1 MYCTNVHA
9 AQTAEEVLAML
20 GNEVATVAT
29 ACRGEGLYS
38 VGLRLSA
45 QAARAFRSPE
55 RLAELKR
62 VLAENRLEVR
72 HINAFPYGVFHGA
85 PVREGVY
92 FPDWSTTERVAY
104 TVDVCTILA
113 ELLPEGGEGTVTT
126 VPIGYGARF
135 SGATFSERYEAAC
148 RGLDEVNTFLAELEK
163 TTHKRIL
170 LAIEPE
176 PDCLVEDAQSFVRWI
191 RPASHRGV
199 CLDTCHAAVMGE
211 DLMAAVHCYQSAG
224 FPISRIQV
232 SAALRSDDEAAL
244 APFLAESVYLHQ
256 RRGNRI
262 HYHVPLC
269 WDGAGPLESTRDALT
284 DEFLAWAQC
293 ANVPLEIETY
303 TYDVMPQELRGESIV
318 QKIVEEEKWLAD
330 RLKKMKK

>member
-1 MYCTNVHA
+1 MYCTNVHR
-9 AQTAEEVLAML
+9 AQTAAEVLAML
-20 GNEVATVAT
+20 GNEVAAVASS
-29 ACRGEGLYS
+29 CRGEGLYP

-45 QAARAFRSPE
+45 QAAREFRASE
-55 RLAELKR
+55 QLAALKQ

-72 HINAFPYGVFHGA
+72 HINAFPYGIFHGV

-92 FPDWSTTERVAY
+92 LPDWSSTERVAY
-104 TVDVCTILA
+104 TEDVCRILA
-113 ELLPEGGEGTVTT
+113 ELLPEGAEGTVTT

-135 SGATFSERYEAAC
+135 TGATFPERYEAAC

-163 TTHKRIL
+163 TAHKRII

-211 DLMAAVHCYQSAG
+211 DLLGAVACYQAAG
-224 FPISRIQV
+224 FPIARIQV
-232 SAALRSDDEAAL
+232 SAALRSDDEVAL

-269 WDGAGPLESTRDALT
+269 WGGAGALESTRDALT
-284 DEFLAWAQC
+284 DEFFAWAQC

-303 TYDVMPQELRGESIV
+303 TYDVMPQALRGESIV
-318 QKIVEEEKWLAD
+318 QDIAEEERWLAE
-330 RLKKMKK
+330 RLKKTK